1 MMPISFITHS
11 CLSGSSSRNTSSA
24 EEQRRATTFSSQRN
38 KLDSA
43 PPPKKKKKRKKVNP
57 TWGPRVKQDVEVAAG
72 FLSGPANAEG
82 RHHGDVHVILPHN
95 AICQRGDADGED
107 FVGGVCDAARPGRL
121 PLLVGEDGNV
131 GALAVV
137 GGGAWMNHRLLA
149 PLKLKHGRCP
159 SSLLTDHKLHSKLVL
174 LGFVGP
180 VEGDLDLELLSPTH
194 DEIIGF
200 VKRGPVLLPVG
211 LSGL

>member
-1 MMPISFITHS
+1 MV
-11 CLSGSSSRNTSSA
+11 L
-24 EEQRRATTFSSQRN
+24 Q
-38 KLDSA
+38 
-43 PPPKKKKKRKKVNP
+43 

-72 FLSGPANAEG
+72 FLSGPANAVG

-107 FVGGVCDAARPGRL
+107 FVGGVCDAARPVRL

-137 GGGAWMNHRLLA
+137 GVGAWRNHELLA
-149 PLKLKHGRCP
+149 TLKLARRML
-159 SSLLTDHKLHSKLVL
+159 SSLLTDHKLHGELVL
-174 LGFVGP
+174 LGFVGA

-194 DEIIGF
+194 DEIIGV
-200 VKRGPVLLPVG
+200 VKRGPVLLLVG
-211 LSGL
+211 LSWLGHHVHFKDVQEL